1 MGYSVY
7 QSQAQ
12 AVTEAKQKLRQ
23 TSNNLDYLAP
33 IKDNPTTSVTVALLA
48 GFITGHLVKGENA
61 TSKSLLNLAM
71 LAANKIFL

>member
-1 MGYSVY
+1 MGYLVY

-33 IKDNPTTSVTVALLA
+33 IKDNPITSVTVALLA

>member
-1 MGYSVY
+1 MGHSVY

-23 TSNNLDYLAP
+23 TSNNLDCLAP
-33 IKDNPTTSVTVALLA
+33 IKDNPPTSVTVALLA

>member
-1 MGYSVY
+1 MGYSLY

-23 TSNNLDYLAP
+23 TSNNLDYLAH

>member
-23 TSNNLDYLAP
+23 TSNNLDYLAH